1 MIRTLP
7 LILRGLWSR
16 LPAEGTLPVT
26 FQQLGILTVLCH
38 DRLTTSELADRWGV
52 SAPTMSKMVSLLV
65 ERGWLSREED
75 PGDRR
80 RKLLSLTPSGVVAHK
95 QVYEA
100 VRDSVALSLD
110 PLDTGQRA
118 QVVAALDLLL
128 STLS

>member
-7 LILRGLWSR
+7 LIVRGLWNR
-16 LPAEGTLPVT
+16 LPTEGTLPVT

-38 DRLTTSELADRWGV
+38 QRLTSSELAARWGV

-65 ERGWLSREED
+65 DRGWLVREED
-75 PGDRR
+75 PDDRR
-80 RKLLSLTPSGVVAHK
+80 RKLLSLTPSGVAAHK

-110 PLDTGQRA
+110 PLDTAQRA
-118 QVVAALDLLL
+118 QVVTALDLLL